1 MPRRTSRRRSSI
13 RPNPRRRASRQV
25 HQTALTQSVLDRA
38 EKMGAQGFHNGETL
52 ATSVALHNLTFVEHS
67 GLGAR
72 DVIELMD
79 AYNRGWYREHHA
91 AADDALREIN
101 FPLPRLYKNARRLR
115 ANAYF
120 ERFKILDASVDRQD
134 HAGRDVYRIDVEI
147 TPPRRQHAFGG
158 RYAPVQTFH
167 GDTMVIRVYS
177 DGRFNMLD
185 SRGMTEYRPY
195 DLAEAQ
201 RKKVLAA
208 VKKLGGKVPD
218 IYAPRR

>member
-1 MPRRTSRRRSSI
+1 
-13 RPNPRRRASRQV
+13 V

-38 EKMGAQGFHNGETL
+38 EKMGTQGFHNGETL

-72 DVIELMD
+72 DVMALMD
-79 AYNRGWYREHHA
+79 AYNRGWHREHHA

-101 FPLPRLYKNARRLR
+101 FPLPRLYKNSRRR
-115 ANAYF
+115 SSRRVRPNAYF
-120 ERFKILDASVDRQD
+120 ERFKILDASIDRQD
-134 HAGRDVYRIDVEI
+134 HVGRDVYRIDVEI
-147 TPPRRQHAFGG
+147 TAPRRQPSVFGG
-158 RYAPVQTFH
+158 RYAPAQTVP
-167 GDTMVIRVYS
+167 GDTMVIRVYP